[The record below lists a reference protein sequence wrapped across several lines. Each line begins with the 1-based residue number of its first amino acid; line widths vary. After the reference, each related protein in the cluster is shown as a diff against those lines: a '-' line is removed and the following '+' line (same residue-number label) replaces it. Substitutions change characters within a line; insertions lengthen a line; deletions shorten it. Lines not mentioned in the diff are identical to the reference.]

1 MFKKKCLFGG
11 GLGLGSSIII
21 AISASSV
28 AVAEDNIGIN
38 QINTLLQVHWR
49 IYAHN
54 TIEETQSRLNNGWH
68 LSYDT
73 WFADEKYDESI
84 KKVIGKAIA
93 DCVTNMNEFQDKKVG
108 EIITFEN
115 THPEDYDQANW
126 NAVMLYNYVNKMVK
140 LGTKR
145 YGKDLKILTQ
155 EIMDNCYDELE
166 TKYFKDGSLNPKL
179 LRQAKSDILSY
190 INALDLSYNMCDYSK
205 LFKEGEK
212 IDAKSLASLFYFKGN
227 QFSTFHFGGR
237 IQQHSNRRFL
247 KELYSLT
254 FKYVNGGLYIEAIEK
269 EEQKRRAGNN
279 DIYYSGTLVQ
289 IKDKQIYDECNW
301 IISLFEDLGIQVLS
315 PPPEA
320 EKYDKKK

>member
-1 MFKKKCLFGG
+1 
-11 GLGLGSSIII
+11 
-21 AISASSV
+21 
-28 AVAEDNIGIN
+28 
-38 QINTLLQVHWR
+38 
-49 IYAHN
+49 
-54 TIEETQSRLNNGWH
+54 
-68 LSYDT
+68 
-73 WFADEKYDESI
+73 
-84 KKVIGKAIA
+84 
-93 DCVTNMNEFQDKKVG
+93 MNEFQDKKVG

-140 LGTKR
+140 YGTKR

-155 EIMDNCYDELE
+155 EIMDNCYNELE

-237 IQQHSNRRFL
+237 IQQHSNRRSL
-247 KELYSLT
+247 KELYSPT

-315 PPPEA
+315 SAEA